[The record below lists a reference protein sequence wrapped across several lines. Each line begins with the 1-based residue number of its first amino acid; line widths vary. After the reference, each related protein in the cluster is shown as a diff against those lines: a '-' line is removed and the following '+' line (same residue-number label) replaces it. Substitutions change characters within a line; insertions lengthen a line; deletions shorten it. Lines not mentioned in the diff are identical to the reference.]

1 MNTGQF
7 FDEFPWAIADSGR
20 LHPLAQGA
28 VHHKTQETNENVGL
42 DSLGRLMENGAN
54 PHFSFEHP
62 KGLFNFG
69 QLNVGLPQIFRIL
82 WVSEISPQ

>member
-7 FDEFPWAIADSGR
+7 FDEFPWAIADSRR
-20 LHPLAQGA
+20 LHPLTQGA

-42 DSLGRLMENGAN
+42 DSIGGLMKDRAD
-54 PHFSFEHP
+54 PHFSFEHA

-82 WVSEISPQ
+82 FVSSISPQ